1 MMDPTDVDMIIDNL
15 VEMLTNRGDDVSEFS
30 EHTYL
35 TPNHMFKT
43 HQLVFHTDRTAVIFV
58 PKQTISGNVRASIFK
73 EFKEAKDT
81 RDPEQI
87 IHVISQSED
96 PEHVERKVS
105 SVILVFDEDP
115 QSHNRKI
122 VADADKIL
130 QQAGGMAQYFTYN
143 ELMYNPTKHVYV
155 PLHEKLDDRDIR
167 SLVDTY
173 QLKSKSQLPVILR
186 TDIIARWLG
195 LKHGD
200 IVRITRN
207 NPSSGTYYFYRCCV

>member
-1 MMDPTDVDMIIDNL
+1 MDLTDVETIIDNL
-15 VEMLTNRGDDVSEFS
+15 TDMLSNRGDDVSEFA
-30 EHTYL
+30 EHTYF
-35 TPNHMFKT
+35 TPKHMFKT
-43 HQLVFHTDRTAVIFV
+43 HQLVFHTNRTAIVFV
-58 PKQTISGNVRASIFK
+58 PKQTISGNVRASFFK

-81 RDPEQI
+81 REQAALVQ
-87 IHVISQSED
+87 VISQSED
-96 PEHVERKVS
+96 PEHVERNVA

-122 VADADKIL
+122 VIDADKIL
-130 QQAGGMAQYFTYN
+130 QQAGGFAQYFTYN

-155 PLHEKLDDRDIR
+155 PLHEKLDEKDIR
-167 SLVDTY
+167 NLVETY

-195 LKHGD
+195 LRHGD